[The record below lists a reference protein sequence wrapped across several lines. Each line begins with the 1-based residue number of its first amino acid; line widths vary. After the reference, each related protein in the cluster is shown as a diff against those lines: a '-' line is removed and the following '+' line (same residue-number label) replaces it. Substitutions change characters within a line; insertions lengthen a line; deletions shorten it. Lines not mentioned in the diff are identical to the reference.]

1 MKKGKHNIIEGNGIV
16 VFGLSILIIPIIG
29 LFVGELTGN
38 LDILVY
44 SLAISFVLGFVF
56 LCLNSSGASQN
67 ENAKFNPNL
76 TDATTEAIKHN
87 TNYWTGER
95 IAAEKNAAE
104 YARVSAEYQ
113 KAIYDKLNKEGK

>member
-1 MKKGKHNIIEGNGIV
+1 MKRIIVLIV
-16 VFGLSILIIPIIG
+16 SFLGMVISFTVFESL
-29 LFVGELTGN
+29 VLTGIFAFVFYID
-38 LDILVY
+38 LH
-44 SLAISFVLGFVF
+44 VLG
-56 LCLNSSGASQN
+56 LCTESEG
-67 ENAKFNPNL
+67 EKFSPNL
-76 TDATTEAIKHN
+76 TDASTEAIKHN